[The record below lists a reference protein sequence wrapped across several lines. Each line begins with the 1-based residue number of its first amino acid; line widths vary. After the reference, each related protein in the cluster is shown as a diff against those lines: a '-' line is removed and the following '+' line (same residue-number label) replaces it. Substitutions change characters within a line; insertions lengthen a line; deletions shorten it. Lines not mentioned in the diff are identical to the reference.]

1 MGTSSD
7 RELNLRIIE
16 LSQAI
21 ASLFDTADSTDD
33 VPSLRDEV
41 VRAISEQ
48 SSIARQNVSTSE
60 PQD

>member
-48 SSIARQNVSTSE
+48 SSIARQNVSTAE

>member
-33 VPSLRDEV
+33 VPSLRDDV

>member
-48 SSIARQNVSTSE
+48 SNIARQNVSSPE
-60 PQD
+60 LQD

>member
-41 VRAISEQ
+41 VHAISEQ
-48 SSIARQNVSTSE
+48 SNIARQNVSSPE
-60 PQD
+60 LQD

>member
-1 MGTSSD
+1 MGPSSD

-33 VPSLRDEV
+33 VPSLRDDV

>member
-33 VPSLRDEV
+33 VPLLRDEV